1 MKSSFKVWYQFLKEL
16 FTVENR
22 KTDLSINKPIYL
34 EQAILDLRKMFIY
47 GLQYDYMTTKYGSKV
62 KLYCLYTVLCMR

>member
-22 KTDLSINKPIYL
+22 KTDLSMNKPVYL
-34 EQAILDLRKMFIY
+34 EEAILDLSKMFIY
-47 GLQYDYMTTKYGSKV
+47 GLQYYYMQPKYGSKV
-62 KLYCLYTVLCMR
+62 KLCMYTVLCMR